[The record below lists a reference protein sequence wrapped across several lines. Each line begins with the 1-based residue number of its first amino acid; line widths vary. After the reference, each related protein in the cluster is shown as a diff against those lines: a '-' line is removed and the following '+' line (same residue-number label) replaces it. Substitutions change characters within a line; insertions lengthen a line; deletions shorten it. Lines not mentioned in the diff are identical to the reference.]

1 MCNPD
6 FVVKV
11 SSAVPV
17 APQYRFSNPVD
28 WTVVKGLNWAV
39 TGPNGAGK
47 SVLADILLGRLALRH
62 GVVERSADG
71 LSGEMLP
78 VGYIS
83 FRDIYSLADCREMYY
98 QQRWNSSDEE
108 LVAVGGGLFNGIRC
122 EGELGGLI

>member
-83 FRDIYSLADCREMYY
+83 FRDIYSSGRLPGNVLPAKV
-98 QQRWNSSDEE
+98 E
-108 LVAVGGGLFNGIRC
+108 LVRRRIVAVGGGTV
-122 EGELGGLI
+122 